1 MDNDKT
7 DAACSAVLSTVGLCT
22 TGFDYAPSPDKTAI
36 MCTKCKRE
44 PAEINDGDDASGPP
58 VCCGCYSG
66 GPILGEDRRCF
77 DLLNVFAGY
86 GKPKKGT

>member
-1 MDNDKT
+1 MT
-7 DAACSAVLSTVGLCT
+7 DRINPYQLMRSGRLIT
-22 TGFDYAPSPDKTAI
+22 PDTI